1 MTDRKELEDAI
12 KSEVARGQFSLMN
25 DELFRY
31 VFGREESRDITAEF
45 LSAGLEKDFGHRI
58 SGISFRPALELPV
71 RSDLDQVSRFMAR
84 CELGGEDHIF
94 VELQLVNFME
104 SKNFPLICCAM
115 MIDAQPEDDLH
126 PVATVSIL
134 SCGLLEKKSWYSDYH
149 FHNQET
155 GDLLDNGMGIH
166 FLEVPKFRREAGK
179 TVSSMTKLER
189 WMEFFANCLK
199 DGEKQEL
206 SEIEPAIGKAYAA
219 AGDFFRDSG
228 NVRRYIEREIA
239 LREFRAEMQR
249 AGNLS
254 SESGEQAS

>member
-1 MTDRKELEDAI
+1 MKDRKEIEDAVKDEI
-12 KSEVARGQFSLMN
+12 ERGQYSLMN
-25 DELFRY
+25 DRLFGY

-45 LSAGLEKDFGHRI
+45 LSAELEKEFGHRI
-58 SGISFRPALELPV
+58 TGISFMPVLELPV
-71 RSDLDQVSRFMAR
+71 RSDLDQVSRLMAR
-84 CELGGEDHIF
+84 CELGGEEHIF

-104 SKNFPLICCAM
+104 SKKFPLICCAM
-115 MIDAQPEDDLH
+115 MLDAQPEYDIH
-126 PVATVSIL
+126 PCATVSVL
-134 SCGLLEKKSWYSDYH
+134 SYGLLEKKSWYSDYH

-166 FLEVPKFRREAGK
+166 FLEVPKFTWEAGK
-179 TVSSMTKLER
+179 PVSSMTKPER
-189 WMEFFANCLK
+189 WMAFFANCLN

-239 LREFRAEMQR
+239 LRLFRAAVLDAEKN
-249 AGNLS
+249 GIKL
-254 SESGEQAS
+254 E